1 MYNSITQFGQIS
13 QISKAAGSKFYSAV
27 LTVGNGQILLDLPE
41 NCNEV
46 ITQYEGQFVTV
57 VGTLTNDKN
66 TFSIDV
72 KHIACS
78 KSASVPSKVVLL
90 GRLGSKPSPTILQS
104 AKTVLKISIATS
116 SYNPKVKEKVTS
128 WFNLSIWDKK
138 AEVVTNFLDKGSLV
152 MVDGYLKHESYKNK
166 KGEEVSTFGVTVTDV
181 ILLPRGNQDSNE
193 STSVAVVAQP
203 VQVVAESAVF

>member
-13 QISKAAGSKFYSAV
+13 QISKPAGSKLYSAV

-46 ITQYEGQFVTV
+46 IEQYEGQFVTV
-57 VGTLTNDKN
+57 IGYLTNDKN

-78 KSASVPSKVVLL
+78 KSASVPSKVILL

-104 AKTVLKISIATS
+104 AKTVLKVSIATS
-116 SYNPKVKEKVTS
+116 SYSPKEKAKVTS

-138 AEVVTNFLDKGSLV
+138 AEIVTNYLDKGSLV
-152 MVDGYLKHESYKNK
+152 MVEGYLKHESYKSK
-166 KGEEVSTFGVTVTDV
+166 KGEEVNTFNVTVTDV
-181 ILLPRGNQDSNE
+181 ILLPKGNQVPTEVTTAPVNQ
-193 STSVAVVAQP
+193 TVQTVAA
-203 VQVVAESAVF
+203 SAIF